1 MRSARPHRWVR
12 AGEPRRGPSWQGGL
26 GLLPRRTEARRVKY
40 GRQNP
45 HRNAQA
51 ILRQADFKA
60 IAFPFNAPFV

>member
-1 MRSARPHRWVR
+1 MRSARPHRWSVQAGR
-12 AGEPRRGPSWQGGL
+12 AGGPSWQAGL
-26 GLLPRRTEARRVKY
+26 GLLPREIAARRVKH

-60 IAFPFNAPFV
+60 IAFPLNAPFV